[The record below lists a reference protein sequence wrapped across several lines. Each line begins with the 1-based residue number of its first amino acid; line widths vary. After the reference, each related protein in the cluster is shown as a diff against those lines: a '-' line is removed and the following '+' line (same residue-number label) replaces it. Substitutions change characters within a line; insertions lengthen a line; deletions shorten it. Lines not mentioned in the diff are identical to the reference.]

1 MDFIPIFVLESPV
14 EQHLLA
20 VPVGPD
26 WNEFELFFI
35 RMSDPELVRSFCTKN
50 WKFISMTVSGT
61 IEEVAN
67 DICDL
72 AAGMEERFYLCR
84 KDPRRRL
91 DDLFKVTGNR
101 GTGDEAVQTCISI
114 SEAIKSSLPYP
125 ELYALRPAPNY
136 YLVTGGRI
144 CLPGGPDED
153 EAIQE
158 VEKKW
163 MDIYRS
169 LI

>member
-1 MDFIPIFVLESPV
+1 MAFIPIFVLESPV

-20 VPVGPD
+20 VPVD
-26 WNEFELFFI
+26 RTENEFDLFFTK
-35 RMSDPELVRSFCTKN
+35 MSDPELVRSFCSKN

-61 IEEVAN
+61 KEEVAN

-72 AAGMEERFYLCR
+72 AFGMEERLHRCR
-84 KDPRRRL
+84 KDPQCRL
-91 DDLFKVTGNR
+91 DDLFKVTGSL
-101 GTGDEAVQTCISI
+101 GTGEDVVHTCASI

-153 EAIQE
+153 KAIQE
-158 VEKKW
+158 VIKKW
-163 MDIYRS
+163 KDIYNE
-169 LI
+169 LL